1 MLAHD
6 EDWRPSAAEPLR
18 VLRQVINS
26 ANGIRREEG
35 RDMSDIQPGLRYTK
49 DHEYV
54 KIEGDIAKVG
64 LTDYAQSE
72 LTEIVFVELPSIGQE
87 VKVGDVFANV
97 ESVKTVSEVFSP
109 VPGVVKEANDKL
121 VDSPELLN
129 TDPYGE
135 GWIAAIEVSDPA
147 VFESLMSADDYRK
160 LLGE

>member
-1 MLAHD
+1 
-6 EDWRPSAAEPLR
+6 
-18 VLRQVINS
+18 
-26 ANGIRREEG
+26 
-35 RDMSDIQPGLRYTK
+35 MSDIQPGLRYTK

-54 KIEGDIAKVG
+54 RMDGEVAMIG

-72 LTEIVFVELPSIGQE
+72 LTEIVFVELPSVGKE
-87 VKVGDVFANV
+87 VKAGDVIANV

-109 VPGVVKEANDKL
+109 VSGVVKGANDKL

-135 GWIAAIEVSDPA
+135 GWIASIEVSDPGA
-147 VFESLMSADDYRK
+147 LESLMSADDYRK